1 MQWSTLTEDAL
12 AEAFNAKEAEAVV
25 RLRAEAAVDP
35 VPAIIGAVAARVRSA
50 VLSGGRCRLCG
61 GDGDIPAALRGEA
74 VAILRMRL
82 LTRFALSVTEE
93 RKEEATRAEQR
104 LDDIA
109 KGVLPF
115 AADTVA
121 AAPTYH
127 GRPQRWNTPPHGG
140 LM

>member
-1 MQWSTLTEDAL
+1 MNWSTLTEDAL
-12 AEAFNAKEAEAVV
+12 AEAFNAKEAEAVR
-25 RLRAEAAVDP
+25 RLRTEGELDP
-35 VPAIIGAVAARVRSA
+35 VPGIISAVAARVRSA
-50 VLSGGRCRLCG
+50 VLSGGRCRLSG
-61 GDGDIPAALRGEA
+61 GDNDIPAALRGEA

-82 LTRFALSVTEE
+82 LCRFSLSVTEE
-93 RKEEATRAEQR
+93 RKAESDRAEQR

-115 AADTVA
+115 AADNVA

-127 GRPQRWNTPPHGG
+127 AKPQRWQTPQGGG